1 MRKNPY
7 VQPIFLMQIVH
18 IHPESSQTMSIPS
31 TVRIEKNVIVIF
43 GITLFA
49 VMGISSITPAF
60 PGIIQYFGILP
71 QQVGWL
77 IAAFT
82 LPGIFLTP
90 VTGILADR
98 FGRKLVLVPALFL
111 FGIAGFLCS
120 FTRDFHSLLVFLFI
134 EGIGASGLSSLN
146 ITLIGDLFSGEK
158 RAALMGYN
166 ASILSI
172 GTAAYPALGGFI
184 AVFGWQYIFYLP
196 LLAIPFGFFVLF
208 GLNNPEPKD
217 HQGIGEYFRRIWKSI
232 NQRSV
237 WGLFLVNMLV
247 FVLLYGAYLTYFP
260 LMLSERLKA
269 SSAQIGLMMSVMSLV
284 TAATSSQLVTI
295 NKKFQSK
302 TLLLSGTVFYF
313 LSMLSLLYSQ
323 SWIQV
328 VGSVVL
334 FGLGHGLLIPS
345 IQNLLVGFASIKE
358 RAAFMSVNSM
368 VLRIGQTIGPLLIGV
383 FYATGSLKGSFIAGG
398 VVAMVMFGVIAGM
411 VKGAEPSSEGIRQK
425 K

>member
-1 MRKNPY
+1 MSK
-7 VQPIFLMQIVH
+7 
-18 IHPESSQTMSIPS
+18 SSSS
-31 TVRIEKNVIVIF
+31 IEKNMIIIF
-43 GITLFA
+43 GVTLIA
-49 VMGISSITPAF
+49 VMGIASITPAF
-60 PGIIQYFGILP
+60 PGIIKYFGIST
-71 QQVGWL
+71 QQIGWL

-98 FGRKLVLVPALFL
+98 FGRKLVLVPSLFI

-120 FTRDFHSLLVFLFI
+120 FMRDFHSLLVFLFI
-134 EGIGASGLSSLN
+134 EGIGAAGLSSIN
-146 ITLIGDLFSGEK
+146 ITLIGDLYTGEK
-158 RAALMGYN
+158 RTALMGYN

-196 LLAIPFGFFVLF
+196 LLAIPLGIFVIF

-217 HQGIGEYFRRIWKSI
+217 HQGIGEYFRRIWVNI

-247 FVLLYGAYLTYFP
+247 FVLLYGTYLTYFP
-260 LMLSERLKA
+260 ILLSERLHA
-269 SSAQIGLMMSVMSLV
+269 TSVHIGLMMSIMSLV
-284 TAATSSQLVTI
+284 TAATSSQLRRI
-295 NKKFQSK
+295 NKRFHSK
-302 TLLLSGTVFYF
+302 TILLLGTSFYF
-313 LSMLSLLYSQ
+313 LSMISLLISQ

-328 VGSVVL
+328 VLSVIV
-334 FGLGHGLLIPS
+334 FGLGHGLLVPS

-383 FYATGSLKGSFIAGG
+383 FYAVGSLQAAFIAGS
-398 VVAMVMFGVIAGM
+398 VVAILMFGVIAEM
-411 VKGAEPSSEGIRQK
+411 VRKNPKNLR
-425 K
+425 

>member
-1 MRKNPY
+1 MTSKSP
-7 VQPIFLMQIVH
+7 
-18 IHPESSQTMSIPS
+18 
-31 TVRIEKNVIVIF
+31 VRIEKNVIIIF
-43 GITLFA
+43 GITLIA

-60 PGIIQYFGILP
+60 PGIIKYFGIST

-90 VTGILADR
+90 VSGILADR
-98 FGRKLVLVPALFL
+98 YGRKLVLVPSLFI
-111 FGIAGFLCS
+111 FGIAGFMCS
-120 FTRDFHSLLVFLFI
+120 FMRDFHLLLVFLFI
-134 EGIGASGLSSLN
+134 EGIGAAGLSSIN
-146 ITLIGDLFSGEK
+146 ITLIGDLYSGEK
-158 RAALMGYN
+158 RTALMGYN

-196 LLAIPFGFFVLF
+196 LLAIPLAIFVIF

-232 NQRSV
+232 NQPSV

-247 FVLLYGAYLTYFP
+247 FVLLYGTYLTYFP
-260 LMLSERLKA
+260 ILLSERLQA
-269 SSAQIGLMMSVMSLV
+269 SSVQIGMMMSIMSLV
-284 TAATSSQLVTI
+284 TAGTSSQLGRI
-295 NKKFQSK
+295 NKRFRSK
-302 TLLLSGTVFYF
+302 TILLLGTTFYF
-313 LSMLSLLYSQ
+313 LAMLSLLFSQ
-323 SWIQV
+323 SWTLV
-328 VGSVVL
+328 VVSVMV
-334 FGLGHGLLIPS
+334 FGLGHGLLLPS

-383 FYATGSLKGSFIAGG
+383 FYAIGSLQGSFIAGA
-398 VVAMVMFGVIAGM
+398 VVAMMMFLVVAGM
-411 VKGAEPSSEGIRQK
+411 VKGADGK
-425 K
+425 A

>member
-1 MRKNPY
+1 MTG
-7 VQPIFLMQIVH
+7 Q
-18 IHPESSQTMSIPS
+18 QT
-31 TVRIEKNVIVIF
+31 VNIEKNVIIIF
-43 GITLFA
+43 GITLIA
-49 VMGISSITPAF
+49 VMGIASITPAF
-60 PGIIQYFGILP
+60 PGIIRYFGIST

-90 VTGILADR
+90 VSGILADR
-98 FGRKLVLVPALFL
+98 LGRKMVLVPSLFI
-111 FGIAGFLCS
+111 FGIAGFMCS
-120 FTRDFHSLLVFLFI
+120 FMRDFHSLLALLFV
-134 EGIGASGLSSLN
+134 EGIGAAGLSSIN

-158 RAALMGYN
+158 RTALMGYN

-196 LLAIPFGFFVLF
+196 LLAIPLGIFVMF

-217 HQGIGEYFRRIWKSI
+217 HQGIGEYLRRIWKNI
-232 NQRSV
+232 NQPSV

-260 LMLSERLKA
+260 ILLSERFQA
-269 SSAQIGLMMSVMSLV
+269 SSVQIGLMMSVMSLV
-284 TAATSSQLVTI
+284 TAATSSQLGRI
-295 NKKFQSK
+295 NRNFNSK
-302 TLLLSGTVFYF
+302 TILLFGSSFYF
-313 LSMLSLLYSQ
+313 LSMLSLLFSQ
-323 SWIQV
+323 SWFQV
-328 VGSVVL
+328 VASVMV

-368 VLRIGQTIGPLLIGV
+368 VLRIGQTLGPLMIGI
-383 FYATGSLKGSFIAGG
+383 FYSIGSLKGSFGGGALVAGLMFL
-398 VVAMVMFGVIAGM
+398 VVALM
-411 VKGAEPSSEGIRQK
+411 VKGANSNSVRS
-425 K
+425 

>member
-1 MRKNPY
+1 MTK
-7 VQPIFLMQIVH
+7 
-18 IHPESSQTMSIPS
+18 ESTFA
-31 TVRIEKNVIVIF
+31 IEKNMIIIF
-43 GITLFA
+43 GVTLIA
-49 VMGISSITPAF
+49 VMGIASITPAF
-60 PGIIQYFGILP
+60 PGIIKYFGIST

-90 VTGILADR
+90 VSGILADR
-98 FGRKLVLVPALFL
+98 FGRKLVLVPSLFI

-120 FTRDFHSLLVFLFI
+120 FMSDFHSLLALLFV
-134 EGIGASGLSSLN
+134 EGIGAAGLSSIN
-146 ITLIGDLFSGEK
+146 ITLIGDLYTGEK
-158 RAALMGYN
+158 RTTLMGYN

-184 AVFGWQYIFYLP
+184 AAFGWQYIFYLP
-196 LLAIPFGFFVLF
+196 LLALPLGVYVIF

-217 HQGIGEYFRRIWKSI
+217 HQGIGEYFRRIWKNI

-260 LMLSERLKA
+260 ILLSERLNA
-269 SSAQIGLMMSVMSLV
+269 SSVQIGLMMSIMSLV
-284 TAATSSQLVTI
+284 TAATSMQLGRI
-295 NKKFQSK
+295 NKRFQSK
-302 TLLLSGTVFYF
+302 TILLFGATFYF
-313 LSMLSLLYSQ
+313 LSMLSLLISQ

-328 VGSVVL
+328 VGSVIV
-334 FGLGHGLLIPS
+334 FGLGHGLLVPS

-383 FYATGSLKGSFIAGG
+383 FYAIGSLQASFIAGA
-398 VVAMVMFGVIAGM
+398 VVALMMFGVIAGM
-411 VKGAEPSSEGIRQK
+411 VKISNSTTR
-425 K
+425 

>member
-1 MRKNPY
+1 
-7 VQPIFLMQIVH
+7 
-18 IHPESSQTMSIPS
+18 MSKPNS
-31 TVRIEKNVIVIF
+31 PGIEKNMIIIF
-43 GITLFA
+43 GVTLIA
-49 VMGISSITPAF
+49 VMGIASITPAF
-60 PGIIQYFGILP
+60 PGIIKYFGIST

-90 VTGILADR
+90 VSGILADR
-98 FGRKLVLVPALFL
+98 LGRKLVLVPSLFI

-120 FTRDFHSLLVFLFI
+120 FMRDFHSLLALLFI
-134 EGIGASGLSSLN
+134 EGIGAAGLSSIN
-146 ITLIGDLFSGEK
+146 ITLIGDLYSGEK
-158 RAALMGYN
+158 RTALMGYN

-184 AVFGWQYIFYLP
+184 AAFGWQYIFYLP
-196 LLAIPFGFFVLF
+196 LLALPLGIFVIF

-217 HQGIGEYFRRIWKSI
+217 QQGIGEYFQRIWKNI

-247 FVLLYGAYLTYFP
+247 FVLLYGSYLTYFP
-260 LMLSERLKA
+260 ILLSERLQA
-269 SSAQIGLMMSVMSLV
+269 TSVHIGLMMSVMSLV
-284 TAATSSQLVTI
+284 TAATSSQLGRI
-295 NKKFQSK
+295 NKRFQSK
-302 TLLLSGTVFYF
+302 TILLVGAGFYF
-313 LSMLSLLYSQ
+313 LSMLSLLVSL

-328 VGSVVL
+328 VLSIMI

-383 FYATGSLKGSFIAGG
+383 FYTIGSLQASFIAGA
-398 VVAMVMFGVIAGM
+398 VAALVMFGVIAGM
-411 VKGAEPSSEGIRQK
+411 VSNANESRP
-425 K
+425 

>member
-1 MRKNPY
+1 MINPRA
-7 VQPIFLMQIVH
+7 
-18 IHPESSQTMSIPS
+18 SG
-31 TVRIEKNVIVIF
+31 IEKNMIIIF
-43 GITLFA
+43 GITLIA

-60 PGIIQYFGILP
+60 PGIIKYFGIST

-90 VTGILADR
+90 VSGILSDR
-98 FGRKLVLVPALFL
+98 FGRKLVLVPSLFI

-120 FTRDFHSLLVFLFI
+120 FMRDFHLLLVFLFI
-134 EGIGASGLSSLN
+134 EGIGAAGLSSIN
-146 ITLIGDLFSGEK
+146 VTLIGDLYSGEK
-158 RAALMGYN
+158 RTALMGYN

-196 LLAIPFGFFVLF
+196 LLAIPLAIFVIF

-232 NQRSV
+232 NKSSV

-260 LMLSERLKA
+260 ILLSERLDA
-269 SSAQIGLMMSVMSLV
+269 SSVQIGMMMSIMSLV
-284 TAATSSQLVTI
+284 TAATSSQLGRI
-295 NKKFQSK
+295 SKRFRSK
-302 TLLLSGTVFYF
+302 TILLWGTTFYF
-313 LSMLSLLYSQ
+313 LAMLSLLFSQ
-323 SWIQV
+323 SWTQIIV
-328 VGSVVL
+328 SVMV
-334 FGLGHGLLIPS
+334 FGLGHGLLLPS

-383 FYATGSLKGSFIAGG
+383 FYAIGSLQGSFIAGA
-398 VVAMVMFGVIAGM
+398 VVAIMMFLAVAGM
-411 VKGAEPSSEGIRQK
+411 VKGANPSEARS
-425 K
+425 